1 MADRLSDWI
10 HYQSFMFPLWLSKN
24 GDTLL
29 LANSKRDQAILYN
42 LRDNRVE
49 QTSVDEIAWKK
60 AICYVQCKA
69 SIC

>member
-1 MADRLSDWI
+1 
-10 HYQSFMFPLWLSKN
+10 
-24 GDTLL
+24 
-29 LANSKRDQAILYN
+29 LANSKKDQAIHYN